1 MFNFIYYGYYD
12 NWSFYPSTETGA
24 QHIDLTEEGIKK
36 YILPK
41 IKEDGYRRMVS
52 MKDVYGSEFKNQFLK
67 MQKQLNEMQV
77 CEIKEDFPED
87 GYTLTYFVFV
97 AIAQY
102 ESEYDQQDFIFNI
115 FAFQD
120 FYKKD
125 TTNPDDLPI

>member
-1 MFNFIYYGYYD
+1 MCNFIYYGHYD
-12 NWSFYPSTETGA
+12 SSAFFGSTATGH

-41 IKEDGYRRMVS
+41 IKEDGYTQIVS
-52 MKDVYGSEFKNQFLK
+52 MKDVYSSEFKKEFLK
-67 MQKQLNEMQV
+67 MQKQQNAIQV

-97 AIAQY
+97 ASIQY
-102 ESEYDQQDFIFNI
+102 DAEYDEQDLIFNI

-120 FYKKD
+120 FDTKD
-125 TTNPDDLPI
+125 SDDLPI

>member
-1 MFNFIYYGYYD
+1 MFNFIYYGHYD
-12 NWSFYPSTETGA
+12 SWAFFGSTETGY

-41 IKEDGYRRMVS
+41 IKEDGYTKMVS
-52 MKDVYGSEFKNQFLK
+52 MKDIYSSEFKNQFLK
-67 MQKQLNEMQV
+67 MQRQLNEIQV

-120 FYKKD
+120 FD
-125 TTNPDDLPI
+125 TTDEPVELPI

>member
-1 MFNFIYYGYYD
+1 MVNFIYYGHYD
-12 NWSFYPSTETGA
+12 SWAFYPSTATGA

-41 IKEDGYRRMVS
+41 IKKDGYTQIVS
-52 MKDVYGSEFKNQFLK
+52 MKDVYSSEFKKEFLK
-67 MQKQLNEMQV
+67 MQKQQNAIQV

-97 AIAQY
+97 ASIQY
-102 ESEYDQQDFIFNI
+102 DAEYDEQDLIFNI

-125 TTNPDDLPI
+125 TTDPDELPI

>member
-1 MFNFIYYGYYD
+1 MFNFIYYGHYGSS
-12 NWSFYPSTETGA
+12 SFFGSTVTGH

-36 YILPK
+36 FILPE
-41 IKEDGYRRMVS
+41 IKENGYTQIVS
-52 MKDVYGSEFKNQFLK
+52 MKDVYSSEFKKEFLK
-67 MQKQLNEMQV
+67 MQKQQNAIQV

-97 AIAQY
+97 ASIQY
-102 ESEYDQQDFIFNI
+102 DAECDEQDLIFNI

-125 TTNPDDLPI
+125 TTDPDELPV

>member
-1 MFNFIYYGYYD
+1 MFNFIYYGHYGS
-12 NWSFYPSTETGA
+12 WAFYPSTTTDA

-41 IKEDGYRRMVS
+41 IKQNGYTQVVS
-52 MKDVYGSEFKNQFLK
+52 MQDVYSSEFKNQFLK
-67 MQKQLNEMQV
+67 MQKQQNAIQV

-87 GYTLTYFVFV
+87 GYTLTYFVF
-97 AIAQY
+97 IMSMQY
-102 ESEYDQQDFIFNI
+102 ESECDEQDLIFNI

-125 TTNPDDLPI
+125 TTDELPV